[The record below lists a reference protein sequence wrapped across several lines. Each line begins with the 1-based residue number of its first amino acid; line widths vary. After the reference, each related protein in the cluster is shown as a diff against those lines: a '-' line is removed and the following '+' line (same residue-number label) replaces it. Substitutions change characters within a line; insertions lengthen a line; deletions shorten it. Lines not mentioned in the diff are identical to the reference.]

1 VRLALRSL
9 LPAGASLLAALVVG
23 ALLLAASGADPI
35 DGYDA
40 LLQGAFGTR
49 YDVGETL
56 VRALPLAIVAL
67 GVAPALRAG
76 VFTVGAEGQVI
87 LGAMAAT
94 AAVLALGD
102 APGVVLI
109 AAGAAAGAL
118 AGAAWALLPALLRA
132 RLNVNEILS
141 TLLLNYVAA
150 ALLAWALRTWLK
162 TSESVPSPRSDNLP
176 PASALPNLI
185 EGTRLHWGI
194 VLVPIGAIALAWW
207 LRTPRALA
215 YDVFDTH
222 RALARRAGV
231 SAHRAIVTTM
241 LVGGATAGIAG
252 WLKVTGVDGALYAS
266 VAGGLGFTGILVALL
281 GGLRPVGIVLAA
293 VLFGALSAGA
303 DGLQIDTGTPASL
316 ATVLQGLLLIGAA
329 LGFEA
334 RRRRVADQAAK
345 AVA

>member
-1 VRLALRSL
+1 MS
-9 LPAGASLLAALVVG
+9 ASLRAFVPAALSLGAALIVG
-23 ALLLAASGADPI
+23 ALLLAASGSNPI

-40 LLQGAFGTR
+40 LVQGSFGTK

-94 AAVLALGD
+94 AVVLALPDG
-102 APGVVLI
+102 APSAVLI
-109 AAGAAAGAL
+109 AAGAVAGAI
-118 AGAAWALLPALLRA
+118 AGGLWALLPALLRA

-162 TSESVPSPRSDNLP
+162 TADSVPSPRSDNLP
-176 PASALPNLI
+176 LGAAMPNLL

-215 YDVFDTH
+215 YDIFDTH

-231 SAHRAIVTTM
+231 SAGRAIVSTM
-241 LVGGATAGIAG
+241 LVAGVLAGLAG
-252 WLKVTGVDGALYAS
+252 WLKVTSVDGALYNS

-281 GGLRPVGIVLAA
+281 GGLRPLGIVLAA
-293 VLFGALSAGA
+293 ILFGALSAGA

-316 ATVLQGLLLIGAA
+316 ATVLQGLLLLAAA

-334 RRRRVADQAAK
+334 RRRRVLKAA
-345 AVA
+345 A

>member
-1 VRLALRSL
+1 VTASLRAFVPAAL
-9 LPAGASLLAALVVG
+9 SLLAALVVG
-23 ALLLAASGADPI
+23 ALLLAASGSNPI

-40 LLQGAFGTR
+40 LVQGAFGTR
-49 YDVGETL
+49 YDIGETL

-94 AAVLALGD
+94 AVVLALGD
-102 APGVVLI
+102 GAPSIVLI
-109 AAGAAAGAL
+109 AAGAL
-118 AGAAWALLPALLRA
+118 AGAIAGGVWALLPALLRA
-132 RLNVNEILS
+132 RMNVNEILS

-176 PASALPNLI
+176 LGAAMPNLL

-215 YDVFDTH
+215 FDIFDTH

-231 SAHRAIVTTM
+231 SAGRAIVSTM
-241 LVGGATAGIAG
+241 LVAGAMAGIAG
-252 WLKVTGVDGALYAS
+252 WLKVTSVDGALYSS

-281 GGLRPVGIVLAA
+281 GGLRPLGIVLAA
-293 VLFGALSAGA
+293 ILFGALSAGA

-316 ATVLQGLLLIGAA
+316 ATVLQGLLLLAAA

-334 RRRRVADQAAK
+334 RRRRVGK

>member
-1 VRLALRSL
+1 VTVSLRAF
-9 LPAGASLLAALVVG
+9 LPAALSLVAALVVG
-23 ALLLAASGADPI
+23 ALLLAASGANPV

-40 LLQGAFGTR
+40 LVQGAFGTR

-76 VFTVGAEGQVI
+76 VFTIGAEGQVI

-94 AAVLALGD
+94 AVVLALGD
-102 APGVVLI
+102 GAPSVVLI
-109 AAGAAAGAL
+109 AAGAVAGAVAGAL
-118 AGAAWALLPALLRA
+118 WALLPALLRA

-150 ALLAWALRTWLK
+150 AFLGWGLRTWLK

-176 PASALPNLI
+176 PGAAMPNLL

-194 VLVPIGAIALAWW
+194 VLVPVAAIALAWW

-231 SAHRAIVTTM
+231 SAGRAIVATM
-241 LVGGATAGIAG
+241 LVAGAMAGIAG
-252 WLKVTGVDGALYAS
+252 WLKVTSVDGALYGS

-281 GGLRPVGIVLAA
+281 GGLRPLGILLAA

-316 ATVLQGLLLIGAA
+316 ATVLQGLLLLAA
-329 LGFEA
+329 AIGFEA
-334 RRRRVADQAAK
+334 RRRRIAKEVA
-345 AVA
+345 